1 VSHSWGLI
9 AKHARNNDLEPF
21 HDWVINEQ
29 WCNQDHVG
37 PEGDNTAEHG
47 YGWMSGVG
55 RRIGR
60 RRGRVQSSPQSRA
73 AVSFAA
79 AATRPRPRAPGPA
92 AIHVVYRDSIQRRD
106 RTLPYP
112 QRRRLQGAGE
122 GGGAIV
128 PTGEKR
134 LGHRPALCLTKRC
147 GNFYSVAPGRN
158 GFACG
163 FVCVSVEHMRT
174 WNYQDYRRVYHARGS
189 GESLRCTVALLKHI
203 LNLFPNALKHA

>member
-1 VSHSWGLI
+1 MDERCRS
-9 AKHARNNDLEPF
+9 A
-21 HDWVINEQ
+21 DWASPRSCSIISAIT
-29 WCNQDHVG
+29 C
-37 PEGDNTAEHG
+37 
-47 YGWMSGVG
+47 
-55 RRIGR
+55 RRVLR
-60 RRGRVQSSPQSRA
+60 RRRHPA
-73 AVSFAA
+73 
-79 AATRPRPRAPGPA
+79 PAPGPA

-112 QRRRLQGAGE
+112 QGRRLQGAGE
-122 GGGAIV
+122 GGAIV

-174 WNYQDYRRVYHARGS
+174 WNYQDYRRVYRARGS
-189 GESLRCTVALLKHI
+189 VESLRCTVALLKHI

>member
-1 VSHSWGLI
+1 MDGWAVSVGGLGV
-9 AKHARNNDLEPF
+9 AAVVFNHLRN
-21 HDWVINEQ
+21 
-29 WCNQDHVG
+29 HVPPCPSPPPPPGPG
-37 PEGDNTAEHG
+37 PE
-47 YGWMSGVG
+47 
-55 RRIGR
+55 
-60 RRGRVQSSPQSRA
+60 PRA
-73 AVSFAA
+73 
-79 AATRPRPRAPGPA
+79 PAPGPA
-92 AIHVVYRDSIQRRD
+92 AIHVVYRDSVQRRD

-112 QRRRLQGAGE
+112 QGRRLQGAGE